1 MATSFSA
8 GELNSVFQLRE
19 LIARMDTRAIVPP
32 PTATAAAAAT
42 HHPQACPSTMAA
54 GGVQVEASELG
65 ILDLDRS
72 SLSIVFSLALSLH
85 QAALRTAADQEQ
97 ALALRRRDPRR
108 WVACRGKQVSL
119 LLRACL

>member
-1 MATSFSA
+1 MQCPPPVALGSLQQCASGVSPLPNNA
-8 GELNSVFQLRE
+8 QS
-19 LIARMDTRAIVPP
+19 PP

-54 GGVQVEASELG
+54 GGVQAEVSELG

-108 WVACRGKQVSL
+108 WVARPGKPVSL